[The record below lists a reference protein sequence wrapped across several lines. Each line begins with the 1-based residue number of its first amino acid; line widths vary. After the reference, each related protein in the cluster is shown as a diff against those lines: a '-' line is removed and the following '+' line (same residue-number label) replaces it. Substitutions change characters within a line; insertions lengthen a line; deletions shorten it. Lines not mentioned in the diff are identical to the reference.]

1 MDAFYASVEQR
12 DFPELMD
19 KAIAVG
25 GSKERGVVMTASYQA
40 RKYGVRSA
48 MPSAIAY
55 RKCPHLIFVKP
66 RFKVYQQVSQQI
78 RKIFFRYTDLVEP
91 LSLDEAY
98 LDVTENK
105 TSLNSASRIAREIKN
120 DILQETKLTASAG
133 VSVNKFLAKVAS
145 DYRKPNG
152 LSVVLPHQ
160 VQGFIESLE
169 VDKFHGIGK
178 VTASK
183 MHEMGIHTGADLKTF
198 SGKKLVKLFGKN
210 GRFYHQIAHGIDE
223 RPVNPNRIRKSI
235 STETT
240 FEQDIV
246 DPGTLRSELMKIAR
260 KVMDW
265 MEGHEIY
272 GRTATLKVKFNDFK
286 QITRSKTHH
295 GYIDRFDILES
306 IACQLQESVDDPR
319 PVRLLGLGISN
330 LNNQNSSNQANQLT
344 LNL

>member
-1 MDAFYASVEQR
+1 MDAFFASVEQR
-12 DFPELMD
+12 DFPELQN

-66 RFKVYQQVSQQI
+66 RFQVYKQVSKQI
-78 RKIFFRYTDLVEP
+78 REIFFRYTDLVEP

-98 LDVTENK
+98 LDVTKNK
-105 TSLNSASRIAREIKN
+105 SSFNSASRIAREIKAN
-120 DILQETKLTASAG
+120 ILQETMLTASAG
-133 VSVNKFLAKVAS
+133 ISVNKFLAKVAS

-152 LSVVLPHQ
+152 LSVIQPHQ
-160 VQGFIESLE
+160 AQGFIESLE

-178 VTASK
+178 VTAGK
-183 MHEMGIHTGADLKTF
+183 MHQLGIHRGADLKTF
-198 SGKKLVKLFGKN
+198 SEKKLMELFGKN
-210 GRFYHQIAHGIDE
+210 GRYYHQIAHGIDE

-235 STETT
+235 STEIT
-240 FEQDIV
+240 FEEDI
-246 DPGTLRSELMKIAR
+246 GNQEILRSEIVKIAR

-265 MEGHEIY
+265 MDAHETY
-272 GRTATLKVKFNDFK
+272 GRTATLKVKFNDFE
-286 QITRSKTHH
+286 QITRSKTQAA
-295 GYIDRFDILES
+295 YIDRYDTLET
-306 IACQLQESVDDPR
+306 IACELLKTIEDPR
-319 PVRLLGLGISN
+319 PIRLLGLGISN
-330 LNNQNSSNQANQLT
+330 LNNRDPGDQKNQLT

>member
-25 GSKERGVVMTASYQA
+25 GSKDRGVVMTASYQA

-48 MPSAIAY
+48 MPSVIAY

-66 RFKVYQQVSQQI
+66 RFQVYQQVSQQI

-105 TSLNSASRIAREIKN
+105 TSFNSASRIAREIKN
-120 DILQETKLTASAG
+120 NILQETRLTASAG

-145 DYRKPNG
+145 DYHKPNG
-152 LSVVLPHQ
+152 LSVVLPQQ
-160 VQGFIESLE
+160 VQGFIDSLE
-169 VDKFHGIGK
+169 IDKFHGIGK
-178 VTASK
+178 VTAKK
-183 MHEMGIHTGADLKTF
+183 MHKMGIHCGADLKTF
-198 SGKKLVKLFGKN
+198 SKKKLVELFGKN

-223 RPVNPNRIRKSI
+223 RPVNPHRVRKSI
-235 STETT
+235 STENT
-240 FEQDIV
+240 FDQDIV
-246 DPGTLRSELMKIAR
+246 DPEILRWELIKIVR

-265 MEGHEIY
+265 MEAHETY

-295 GYIDRFDILES
+295 SLIDRYDILES

-330 LNNQNSSNQANQLT
+330 LNNQDSGDQKSQLR